1 MPAVREGLRTN
12 LTVEGNDMLLF
23 LTVAV
28 TAFAFVYLVAAL
40 IRPNWF

>member
-1 MPAVREGLRTN
+1 
-12 LTVEGNDMLLF
+12 MLLF